1 LGECEEHTRNE
12 INGWCYMS
20 WPLNNRQ
27 LKRIAKKYFM
37 FDFYD
42 EIYRKQFL
50 VCLKVDDDSA
60 DVLNYLDTNLFNGK
74 LKEEDGV
81 DPNNFVLR
89 PYANACTIW
98 CTTPKWG
105 KQIIF
110 QFRDRYPS
118 EHEVAHEAW
127 HAAKEI
133 LGGLGHKDESAA
145 DEAFAYYVAYIVRKI
160 YEGVRKEASDGKG

>member
-1 LGECEEHTRNE
+1 MSSKAGQ
-12 INGWCYMS
+12 GMS

-42 EIYRKQFL
+42 EIYCKQFL
-50 VCLKVDDDSA
+50 VCLKVDDDSTNIR
-60 DVLNYLDTNLFNGK
+60 DYLDTTWFDGK
-74 LKEEDGV
+74 LCDESGV
-81 DPNNFVLR
+81 DPNDFVLR
-89 PYANACTIW
+89 SNASACTTW
-98 CTTPKWG
+98 CTTPEFG
-105 KQIIF
+105 KQIVF

-133 LGGLGHKDESAA
+133 LSGLGHKDESAT
-145 DEAFAYYVAYIVRKI
+145 DEAFAYYIAYIVRKI
-160 YEGVRKEASDGKG
+160 YEGVKKENAE

>member
-1 LGECEEHTRNE
+1 
-12 INGWCYMS
+12 MS

-50 VCLKVDDDSA
+50 VCLKVDDSKA
-60 DVLNYLDTNLFNGK
+60 DVLNYLDTTLFDGK
-74 LKEEDGV
+74 MKDTP
-81 DPNNFVLR
+81 DINPDDFFLR
-89 PYANACTIW
+89 ETTSACTTW
-98 CTTPKWG
+98 CTTPKFG
-105 KQIIF
+105 KQTIF

-133 LGGLGHKDESAA
+133 LSGLGHKDESAA
-145 DEAFAYYVAYIVRKI
+145 DEAFAYYVSYIVRKI
-160 YEGVRKEASDGKG
+160 YEGVKKENAE